1 MAQSEN
7 LGINGVQKVNFLY
20 IFSKQNVNVFLV
32 GGNDMKIIY
41 KQNNHLYTLNGV
53 VEYTY
58 IARLKT
64 LYVSFREVEVI
75 IRNVESIEEV

>member
-1 MAQSEN
+1 
-7 LGINGVQKVNFLY
+7 
-20 IFSKQNVNVFLV
+20 
-32 GGNDMKIIY
+32 MKIIY

-64 LYVSFREVEVI
+64 LYVSFKEVEVT
-75 IRNVESIEEV
+75 IRNVQSFERV

>member
-1 MAQSEN
+1 M
-7 LGINGVQKVNFLY
+7 
-20 IFSKQNVNVFLV
+20 FSIQNVNIFLV
-32 GGNDMKIIY
+32 GGNSMKIIY

-64 LYVSFREVEVI
+64 LYVTFKEVEVI